1 MSQSHDSPVAV
12 YALPRLTWL
21 LLGAVLG
28 IVAMAFRTGL
38 GKMVEAWLGSEEY
51 SHAVLIPF
59 IAAFLAWR
67 RRDVLGR
74 IGFTGSWGGCCL
86 VAGGIGLLLLGRAAA
101 LLVLQQ
107 YALLVVIYGLAL
119 ALLGWNAF
127 KRLGMPLLLLLF
139 MVPLPQFLLQNLS
152 AQLQLLSSQIGV
164 ALIRLLGISV
174 YLDGNVIDLGS
185 YKLEVAEACSGLR
198 YLFPL
203 MTMGLIMAY
212 LFQAPGWQRGL
223 VFLSSIPVTVLMNS
237 FRIGM
242 IGALVEYWGP
252 GMARGFV
259 HDAEGWVVFM
269 ASVGV
274 LLLEMWLLTR
284 LRRDRRPWREML
296 GLDAPPAAPLTV
308 RRVLIPV
315 PRPLLLSAALLG
327 AFTLVAGLLPER
339 AFAAPAR
346 AGFAGFPAR
355 IGTWEGHR
363 LPLQQEVLDALK
375 LSDYLLADYQP
386 VAGSAPGAAPVN
398 LYMAWYDTQ
407 AAGESVHSPRSCIP
421 GGGWRIT
428 EFGQRDLAPLRVGA
442 GPLRVNRAVIA
453 YGTQRQLVYYWF
465 QQRGRVITDEY
476 LVKWYLVRDSIERR
490 RSDGALLRVTV
501 PLRPDQTAADADAEL
516 SRFITLLAPL
526 LPAYI
531 PD

>member
-1 MSQSHDSPVAV
+1 MSQSPDSPVAV
-12 YALPRLTWL
+12 YTLPRLTWL
-21 LLGAVLG
+21 LLGAALG
-28 IVAMAFRTGL
+28 LVALAFHTGL

-67 RRDVLGR
+67 RRDLLER
-74 IGFTGSWGGCCL
+74 IGFTGSWGGCVL
-86 VAGGIGLLLLGRAAA
+86 VAAGIGLLLLGRAAA

-107 YALLVVIYGLAL
+107 YALLIVIYGLAL
-119 ALLGWNAF
+119 ALLGWEAF
-127 KRLGMPLLLLLF
+127 RRLGMPLLLLLF

-174 YLDGNVIDLGS
+174 FLDGNVIDLGS

-203 MTMGLIMAY
+203 MTMGLVMAY
-212 LFQAPGWQRGL
+212 LFQAPAWQRAL
-223 VFLSSIPVTVLMNS
+223 LFLSSIPVTVLMNS

-242 IGALVEYWGP
+242 IGVLVEWWGP

-259 HDAEGWVVFM
+259 HDAEGWMVFM

-284 LRRDRRPWREML
+284 LSRRPWRGAL
-296 GLDAPPAAPLTV
+296 GLAAPRRAAQPV
-308 RRVLIPV
+308 QRVLMPV

-327 AFTLVAGLLPER
+327 TFAVIAGLLPAR
-339 AFAAPAR
+339 AYAVPAR
-346 AGFAGFPAR
+346 VGFADFPVQV
-355 IGTWEGHR
+355 GSWEGR
-363 LPLQQEVLDALK
+363 RQTLQRDVLDVLK
-375 LSDYLLADYQP
+375 LNDYLLADYAP
-386 VAGSAPGAAPVN
+386 TAGSPPGAAAVN
-398 LYMAWYDTQ
+398 LYLAWYDSQ

-421 GGGWRIT
+421 GGGWRIG
-428 EFGQRDLAPLRVGA
+428 EFGQRELAPLQVG
-442 GPLRVNRAVIA
+442 GQPLRVNRAVIA

-465 QQRGRVITDEY
+465 QQRGRIITNEY
-476 LVKWYLVRDSIERR
+476 LVKWYLVRDAIQLQ
-490 RSDGALLRVTV
+490 RSDGALVRVTV
-501 PLRPDQTAADADAEL
+501 SLRPDQTAADADAEMQ
-516 SRFITLLAPL
+516 RFVAALAPL

-531 PD
+531 PG